1 MTAPSPGDDRVD
13 EPRRIVAVVVT
24 YRPDLPA
31 TAALLAALRPQVDL
45 TLVID
50 NGSAPQ
56 DVDALR
62 ALLAGSDD
70 DVVALGSNL
79 GIAAAQNLG
88 IARARER
95 GATHVL
101 LSDQDSRPASD
112 MVDRLV
118 TDLVGSPVSAAGRP
132 VGAVGPVIVDERNP
146 GAILVFA
153 ARRWGPR
160 RADLPAAD
168 GARIDAVF
176 LLASGCLIDARV
188 LDDVGPMNEGWF
200 IDHID
205 LEWGLRA
212 RRAGYDLFAVVG
224 AHLEH
229 SLGDRTQRIPGRER
243 DVHVH
248 SPVRNYYMVRNTLLL
263 VRSGLLPVAWRW
275 GYAAWITKYSGFY
288 VLAVAPR
295 VRRARLIT
303 RAVVDAA
310 RRRTGPVPTTTEDAT
325 AASLPASAGAD
336 S

>member
-1 MTAPSPGDDRVD
+1 MTAPRAGDDHAGGPYRV
-13 EPRRIVAVVVT
+13 VAVVVT

-31 TAALLAALRPQVDL
+31 TTALLAALRPQVDR
-45 TLVID
+45 TLVVD

-56 DVDALR
+56 DVAALR
-62 ALLAGSDD
+62 DLLAGSDD
-70 DVVALGSNL
+70 TVVALGANL

-88 IARARER
+88 IARARED

-101 LSDQDSRPASD
+101 LSDQDSRPAPD
-112 MVDRLV
+112 MVARLLA
-118 TDLVGSPVSAAGRP
+118 DLVGSPVSAAGRP

-146 GAILVFA
+146 EAILVFA

-160 RADLPAAD
+160 RADLPPED

-176 LLASGCLIDARV
+176 LLASGCLVDVRV
-188 LDDVGPMNEGWF
+188 LDDVGPMNEAWF

-212 RRAGYDLFAVVG
+212 RRAGYDLVAVVG
-224 AHLEH
+224 ARLEH

-263 VRSGLLPVAWRW
+263 VGSGLLPTAWRW
-275 GYAAWITKYSGFY
+275 GYAAWITKYSAFY

-295 VRRARLIT
+295 AQRVRIIA
-303 RAVVDAA
+303 RAVLDAA
-310 RRRTGPVPTTTEDAT
+310 RRRTGPAPTTTRT
-325 AASLPASAGAD
+325 AGTAHPQPSPGAD